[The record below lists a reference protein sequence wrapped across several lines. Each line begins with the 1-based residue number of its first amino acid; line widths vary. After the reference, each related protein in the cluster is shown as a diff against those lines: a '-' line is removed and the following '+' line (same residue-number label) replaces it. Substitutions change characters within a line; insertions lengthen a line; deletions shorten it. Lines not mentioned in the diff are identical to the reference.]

1 MPETRYPIT
10 RKDPGRLRNRISFLL
25 FTLAACFA
33 TNATADDYSV
43 VPERFIYCTTCHGV
57 ELQGNRSVDAP
68 RLNGMAD
75 WYVRNQLLAF
85 KAGWRGTHEADLT
98 GMEMLPQATVL
109 DDAGIEEAVAFVASV
124 PIRQDSNPVTVSG
137 NATRGQ
143 ALYATCAACHGEHA
157 EGNRQL
163 NAPGLVRQ
171 SDWYLVEQLEKFRTG
186 VRGVSAG
193 DIYGSQMHASAMTL
207 PDSAASTDIVA
218 FINSLR

>member
-1 MPETRYPIT
+1 MPDAAYPMTRSAS
-10 RKDPGRLRNRISFLL
+10 GRLRNRVRCLL
-25 FTLAACFA
+25 FILAACIGS
-33 TNATADDYSV
+33 NATAEDYSV

-98 GMEMLPQATVL
+98 GMEMLPQANVL

-143 ALYATCAACHGEHA
+143 ALYATCAACHGEHG

-207 PDSAASTDIVA
+207 PDSEASTDIVA

>member
-1 MPETRYPIT
+1 MPEARYRFPQNP
-10 RKDPGRLRNRISFLL
+10 PGKPGNRARFLL
-25 FTLAACFA
+25 LTLATFFA
-33 TNATADDYSV
+33 ATAMANDYSV
-43 VPERFIYCTTCHGV
+43 VPERFISCTTCHGV

-98 GMEMLPQATVL
+98 GMEMLPQATIL
-109 DDAGIEEAVAFVASV
+109 DDAGVEEAVAFVASV
-124 PIRQDSNPVTVSG
+124 PIRTDNRPVTVAG
-137 NATRGQ
+137 DAARGQ
-143 ALYATCAACHGEHA
+143 SLYSTCAACHGEHA
-157 EGNRQL
+157 EGNRLL

-171 SDWYLVEQLEKFRTG
+171 SDWYLVAQLEKFRTG

-193 DIYGSQMHASAMTL
+193 DIYGSQMHASAVIV
-207 PDSAASTDIVA
+207 PDSAASADIVA